1 MNNNPIQWYPGHMEK
16 ARRQM
21 AESLSHVDLLI
32 ELRDARAP
40 LSSANP
46 LIMQMVNQKP
56 HLIILS
62 KADLADD
69 KISQKWITYFSSLG
83 KEALALDVNKDDVRK
98 ILSDKI
104 RAMLKAKIEKAKERG
119 IRNKTLRVMIAG
131 IPNVGKST
139 LINRALKR
147 KALKAENRPG
157 VTRSLLW
164 VKLSDDIELLDTPG
178 VLWPRFDDQEAAY
191 HLVLIGSLNPQIIDK
206 EPIIA
211 YGLDYYYKH
220 YPELLKK
227 RYDLDD
233 LKGDLLLKIGQ
244 NKGFVSSEGVKKKQ
258 VREYLFNE
266 FKDNLLGKMSWEDE
280 PHE

>member
-1 MNNNPIQWYPGHMEK
+1 MKMNNNPIQWYPGHMEK

-147 KALKAENRPG
+147 KALKAEND
-157 VTRSLLW
+157 S
-164 VKLSDDIELLDTPG
+164 
-178 VLWPRFDDQEAAY
+178 F
-191 HLVLIGSLNPQIIDK
+191 
-206 EPIIA
+206 
-211 YGLDYYYKH
+211 
-220 YPELLKK
+220 
-227 RYDLDD
+227 
-233 LKGDLLLKIGQ
+233 
-244 NKGFVSSEGVKKKQ
+244 
-258 VREYLFNE
+258 
-266 FKDNLLGKMSWEDE
+266 
-280 PHE
+280 